1 MSYDAAER
9 RLARRHS
16 ALRFV
21 ATPRF
26 FLVVIIVALVVVF
39 GTAMPSFFNGPF
51 VIAPLLTSISIFTIV
66 GLAQMVVLSVG
77 HMNIAVGQMA
87 SFGAMVSGIAFQLFD
102 APLVVGLIAGLA
114 AGAGIGALTG
124 WIIARTGVNSFIVTL
139 AMSFALIGLVPTVYQ
154 WLSPGVAFT
163 AKPDG
168 FDFLGRESFDSVCVL
183 GYCGSDSIP
192 IVVVAALVT
201 MALVGYLYT
210 RTRLGRELL
219 VTGSNEKAAKLSGV
233 ATGSRIVI
241 VHALSGA
248 LAALAGFLLAASIG
262 SFTPSIGEEFMLQS
276 FVGPIL
282 GGTLLAGGY
291 VSVTGTFLGITLAL
305 LIRKGLELFGFGIES
320 LNVLLGLILL
330 VALSADRVRDIR
342 GRRKPR
348 PADDQA
354 APAERAD
361 TTTEVSA

>member
-1 MSYDAAER
+1 MNV
-9 RLARRHS
+9 
-16 ALRFV
+16 LRFV

-26 FLVVIIVALVVVF
+26 FLVIIIAVLVVIF
-39 GTAMPSFFNGPF
+39 GAAKPAFFNGPF
-51 VIAPLLTSISIFTIV
+51 VIAPLITSISIFTIV

-87 SFGAMVSGIAFQLFD
+87 SFGAMVSGIAFQLFEM
-102 APLVVGLIAGLA
+102 PLVVGLLAGLL
-114 AGAGIGALTG
+114 AGAAIGALTG

-154 WLSPGVAFT
+154 WLSPAVAFT

-183 GYCGSDSIP
+183 GYCGTDSVP
-192 IVVVAALVT
+192 IISIAALIT
-201 MALVGYLYT
+201 MLLIGYLYT

-241 VHALSGA
+241 VHALSGT
-248 LAALAGFLLAASIG
+248 LAAFAGFLLAASIG
-262 SFTPSIGEEFMLQS
+262 SFTPSIGDEFMLQS

-291 VSVTGTFLGITLAL
+291 VSITGTFLGITLAL

-330 VALSADRVRDIR
+330 IALSSDRIRDIR
-342 GRRKPR
+342 RRRAPR
-348 PADDQA
+348 TAAEPPPADQPPADQPA
-354 APAERAD
+354 AQRVEGD
-361 TTTEVSA
+361 KEVSR

>member
-1 MSYDAAER
+1 MSVDAAER
-9 RLARRHS
+9 RQRRRRS
-16 ALRFV
+16 VLRHV

-26 FLVVIIVALVVVF
+26 FLVVIIVVLVVIF
-39 GTAMPSFFNGPF
+39 GAAMPSFFNGPF

-87 SFGAMVSGIAFQLFD
+87 SFGAMVSGLCFQLFGV
-102 APLVVGLIAGLA
+102 PLVVGLLAGLIAGA
-114 AGAGIGALTG
+114 AIGALTG

-154 WLSPGVAFT
+154 WLSPAVAFT
-163 AKPDG
+163 VKPEG
-168 FDFLGRESFDSVCVL
+168 FDVLGRESFDSVCAL

-192 IVVVAALVT
+192 IIAVAALLT
-201 MALVGYLYT
+201 MGLIGYLYGH
-210 RTRLGRELL
+210 TRLGRELL

-241 VHALSGA
+241 VHALSGV
-248 LAALAGFLLAASIG
+248 LAAFAGFLLAASIG
-262 SFTPSIGEEFMLQS
+262 SFTPSIGDEFMLQS

-330 VALSADRVRDIR
+330 IALSADRIRDIR
-342 GRRKPR
+342 GRRKP
-348 PADDQA
+348 PPTNDQT
-354 APAERAD
+354 APRTRIDA
-361 TTTEVSA
+361 EVSA